1 MRKATWGF
9 EKNRKDVKIWF
20 LKKSQIF
27 TKRQIYSLDEIM
39 QYKYVPD
46 PVNLT
51 SWLFYSINM
60 MTQDQGWRL
69 DKVKWWEDSETTSS
83 LRLGNFITL
92 TLLIHS
98 HSQKIINSIDNK
110 QGSF

>member
-1 MRKATWGF
+1 MWKSVF
-9 EKNRKDVKIWF
+9 F
-20 LKKSQIF
+20 KKSQIF
-27 TKRQIYSLDEIM
+27 TKRQIYSLDEMM

-51 SWLFYSINM
+51 SWLFYSKNM
-60 MTQDQGWRL
+60 MTQGQGWRL
-69 DKVKWWEDSETTSS
+69 YKVKRWEDSEAISS

-92 TLLIHS
+92 TLLVHI

-110 QGSF
+110 QGSFLNDYVHIGQAE